1 MVPMKRL
8 RLLILLLL
16 LGIVLLLVLHRI
28 EGKRVPRPGVDEL
41 RTSPIPELGQ
51 APQFLPDESLAGPF
65 AIAPSAPRIGGLTVD
80 TLHRE
85 SSTAFFFA
93 YYQPCEDT
101 PSGWNGDHAACNEGS
116 TSEAFR
122 RAVLQRINYF
132 RAMAG
137 VPADIT
143 FAEALNQKAQ
153 KAALLVSANRRL
165 SHAPDESWRCYSLEA
180 AQAARNCNLYLEVHS
195 CTAIDGY
202 MQDAGSGNEHVP
214 HRRWLLHPRT
224 MTMGIGDIPPSSGY
238 PAANALW
245 VFGAAS
251 AERPETRD
259 TFFAWPP
266 PGYVPYLVVYPRWSF
281 SYDEADF
288 SHASVSMTYGERDV
302 PLTLLPVAD
311 GYGENTIVWEPHISL
326 ARPEADQWYTVR
338 VRDVV
343 IEGVVHHFTYVV
355 ILFDPYTPY
364 KPGG

>member
-1 MVPMKRL
+1 MKRL
-8 RLLILLLL
+8 HLVILLLL
-16 LGIVLLLVLHRI
+16 LCFVLLFVLNRI
-28 EGKRVPRPGVDEL
+28 EGRRTAAPGMGEHY
-41 RTSPIPELGQ
+41 TTPIPELGQ
-51 APQFLPDESLAGPF
+51 APQLLPDQSLAGPF
-65 AIAPSAPRIGGLTVD
+65 AIVPSALRTDGLAVD

-85 SSTAFFFA
+85 TTAAFFFA
-93 YYQPCEDT
+93 YYLPCEDM
-101 PSGWNGDHAACNEGS
+101 PSGWNGSHATCDSGS
-116 TSEAFR
+116 ISEAFR
-122 RAVLQRINYF
+122 TAVLQRINYF

-143 FAEALNQKAQ
+143 FDEALNQKAQ

-165 SHAPDESWRCYSLEA
+165 SHAPDEGWRCYSLEA
-180 AQAARNCNLYLEVHS
+180 AQAARSSNLYLEVNS
-195 CTAIDGY
+195 CMAIDGY

-214 HRRWLLHPRT
+214 HRRWLLNPRT
-224 MTMGIGDIPPSSGY
+224 ITMGIGDIPPSSGY

-251 AERPETRD
+251 AERPKTRD
-259 TFFAWPP
+259 NFFAWPP
-266 PGYVPYLVVYPRWSF
+266 PGYVPYMVVYPRWSF

-288 SHASVSMTYGERDV
+288 SHASVAMTYGEREV
-302 PLTLLPVAD
+302 PLTLLPIAD

-326 ARPEADQWYTVR
+326 ARPERDQWYTVR

-343 IEGVVHHFTYVV
+343 IEGIAHHFTYVV